1 MTNAAKPM
9 AVLIVDDN
17 RDAADSLAILI
28 QDDGHEVAVAYDS
41 ESGLEL
47 ARKVLPKIIFH
58 DIGLPVVDGYAAAL
72 RLRRDPQFA
81 QTMLVALTAYDS
93 APDRDRSLAAGFDLH
108 MVKPIH
114 FEEVRRILE
123 LTKNPDA

>member
-1 MTNAAKPM
+1 MADSEKPV

-28 QDDGHEVAVAYDS
+28 QSDGHEVAVAYDA

-72 RLRRDPQFA
+72 ELRRDPQFE
-81 QTMLVALTAYDS
+81 QTILVALTAYDG
-93 APDRDRSLAAGFDLH
+93 APDRDRSRACGFDFH
-108 MVKPIH
+108 MAKPIH
-114 FEEVRRILE
+114 FNDVKRILE
-123 LTKNPDA
+123 LPKTSDA